1 MKKIVLGFICLS
13 LSISVLCNYCFA
25 LPTED
30 VKSFNGAVVNRKKPI
45 QFKKTLLEYQD
56 SVYVPIREFC
66 DNMSIPISWDCEKE
80 LITINAKEGD
90 NILTTEKNLIDSKE
104 LAYNVGKSILEN
116 YCKKSLE
123 YVDNGFEYYLYVSEG
138 SDIWIIRQYV
148 TYNQTHFYAGN
159 YISPYI
165 IINKKDGKILEID
178 DNDTDI
184 KELVENYP
192 KHKDN

>member
-1 MKKIVLGFICLS
+1 
-13 LSISVLCNYCFA
+13 
-25 LPTED
+25 
-30 VKSFNGAVVNRKKPI
+30 
-45 QFKKTLLEYQD
+45 
-56 SVYVPIREFC
+56 
-66 DNMSIPISWDCEKE
+66 MSIPISWDYEKE

-90 NILTTEKNLIDSKE
+90 NILTTEKNLIDNKE

-165 IINKKDGKILEID
+165 IIKFSMKKGKE
-178 DNDTDI
+178 
-184 KELVENYP
+184 K
-192 KHKDN
+192 